1 MTNLVGLRQMVGSL
15 ETMISQVTD
24 RLAKDDDYCGL
35 MAIDKAILRLSDG
48 DASLKLELTEIR
60 NRLER
65 KLTARREYRALRVAN
80 VMITQLSE
88 DLEQTMR
95 WASDD
100 TSGNSV
106 PPTIVTHVEM
116 NTPAADQIPFIPL
129 QEDEVISPIKPEI
142 RIPATTPPPSAVPPV
157 ASSTANESSNS
168 ALAESI
174 ADVSSRAED
183 RAKAIF
189 EGLGRHSRRAA

>member
-106 PPTIVTHVEM
+106 PPGRRS
-116 NTPAADQIPFIPL
+116 NQPDQ
-129 QEDEVISPIKPEI
+129 
-142 RIPATTPPPSAVPPV
+142 T
-157 ASSTANESSNS
+157 
-168 ALAESI
+168 
-174 ADVSSRAED
+174 
-183 RAKAIF
+183 
-189 EGLGRHSRRAA
+189 